1 MNLKILNTKKKLELF
16 NNKVLV
22 VWYTFPDGRCWG
34 STMLHHHEIQNMRL
48 EFRIWTWGSGK
59 HEHLQRNQ
67 EGRSILSSS
76 PRSLCSWGLKMLE
89 DTTLQPRILL
99 EDTQGL
105 GNMFLLPFWVRCSTK
120 TTELN
125 QKKWDILVQERG
137 PAILKKEAHLSW
149 SRRWKLTKK
158 RKEKNWHLV
167 IQKRVF

>member
-22 VWYTFPDGRCWG
+22 VWYTFPGGRSWG

-76 PRSLCSWGLKMLE
+76 PRSLCQLLSSLEFCLKTHKALE
-89 DTTLQPRILL
+89 ICSCCLSGWDAPPKQKNY
-99 EDTQGL
+99 TQ
-105 GNMFLLPFWVRCSTK
+105 
-120 TTELN
+120 
-125 QKKWDILVQERG
+125 KWDILVQERG
-137 PAILKKEAHLSW
+137 PAILEERNPFKLEQEMEAYKK
-149 SRRWKLTKK
+149 KK
-158 RKEKNWHLV
+158 RKELASGYTEKGFL
-167 IQKRVF
+167 I